1 MKISLKALMIYVVS
15 LFLFPF
21 GFIVLPS
28 YFIKLGLEKDNRL
41 ALISFGIF
49 FVLSLVVSTPMIAI
63 PVGLYI
69 ILVFYSILNL
79 LSSGFNDTQAI
90 TISFVGICV
99 FVLLTNLLLKLNAD
113 MSIADVINVKLNDF
127 MKVLSS
133 VKMDEEMMKS
143 VKIMFEQ
150 SSKLIVRAVY
160 AILGLIAFYTSVLNV
175 YIPQKSKKHQF
186 HDFRIDTKFTIA
198 MVALVLISGIVYFVN
213 KDLGNYLLYNLS
225 VFGISSYLLGGI
237 ALMFSYLKSL
247 STPFKVLTV
256 LVSVTIQPFIYILA
270 FLGALNSFKDL
281 RKKENN
287 ERA

>member
-1 MKISLKALMIYVVS
+1 MKISLKVLMIYVVS

-79 LSSGFNDTQAI
+79 LSSGFSDTQAI

-175 YIPQKSKKHQF
+175 YIPQKSKEHQF
-186 HDFRIDTKFTIA
+186 HDFRIDTKFTITI
-198 MVALVLISGIVYFVN
+198 VGLVLISGIVYFVN

-256 LVSVTIQPFIYILA
+256 LVSVVIQPFIYILA

>member
-1 MKISLKALMIYVVS
+1 MKISLKALMVYVVS

-49 FVLSLVVSTPMIAI
+49 FVLSLVVSTPLIAI

-79 LSSGFNDTQAI
+79 LSSGFSDTQAI

-113 MSIADVINVKLNDF
+113 MSIADVINAKLNDF

-143 VKIMFEQ
+143 FKIMFEQ

-175 YIPQKSKKHQF
+175 YIPQKSKEHQF
-186 HDFRIDTKFTIA
+186 HDFRIDTKFTITI
-198 MVALVLISGIVYFVN
+198 VGLVLISGIVYFVN

>member
-1 MKISLKALMIYVVS
+1 MKISLKALMVYVVS

-49 FVLSLVVSTPMIAI
+49 FVLSLVVSSPLIAI

-79 LSSGFNDTQAI
+79 LSSGFSDTQAI

-133 VKMDEEMMKS
+133 VKMDEELMKS

-175 YIPQKSKKHQF
+175 YIPQKSKEHQF
-186 HDFRIDTKFTIA
+186 HDFRIDTKFTITI
-198 MVALVLISGIVYFVN
+198 VGLVLISGIVYFVN

-256 LVSVTIQPFIYILA
+256 LVSVAIQPFIYILA

>member
-1 MKISLKALMIYVVS
+1 MIYVVS

-49 FVLSLVVSTPMIAI
+49 FVLSLVVSSPMIAI

-79 LSSGFNDTQAI
+79 LSSGFSDTQAI

-133 VKMDEEMMKS
+133 VKMDEELMKS

-175 YIPQKSKKHQF
+175 YIPQKSKEHQF
-186 HDFRIDTKFTIA
+186 HDFRIDMKFTITI
-198 MVALVLISGIVYFVN
+198 VGLVLISGIVYFVN

>member
-49 FVLSLVVSTPMIAI
+49 FVLSLVVSTPLIAI

-79 LSSGFNDTQAI
+79 LSSGFSDTQAI

-99 FVLLTNLLLKLNAD
+99 FALLTNLLLKLNAD

-175 YIPQKSKKHQF
+175 YIPQKSKEHQF
-186 HDFRIDTKFTIA
+186 HDFRIDTKFTITI
-198 MVALVLISGIVYFVN
+198 VGLVLISGIVYFVN

>member
-69 ILVFYSILNL
+69 IFVFYSILNL
-79 LSSGFNDTQAI
+79 LSSGFSDTQAI

-133 VKMDEEMMKS
+133 VKMDEEMMKYF
-143 VKIMFEQ
+143 KIMFEQ

-175 YIPQKSKKHQF
+175 YIPQKSKEHQF
-186 HDFRIDTKFTIA
+186 HDFRIDTKFTITI
-198 MVALVLISGIVYFVN
+198 VGLVLISGIVYFVN

>member
-79 LSSGFNDTQAI
+79 LSSGFSDTQAI

-175 YIPQKSKKHQF
+175 YIPQKSKEHQF
-186 HDFRIDTKFTIA
+186 HDFRIDTKFTITI
-198 MVALVLISGIVYFVN
+198 VGLVLISGIVYFVN

>member
-79 LSSGFNDTQAI
+79 LSSGFSDTQAI

-133 VKMDEEMMKS
+133 VKMDEELMKS

-175 YIPQKSKKHQF
+175 YIPQKSKEHQF
-186 HDFRIDTKFTIA
+186 HDFRIDTKFTITI
-198 MVALVLISGIVYFVN
+198 VGLVLISGIVYFVN

-256 LVSVTIQPFIYILA
+256 LVFVTIQPFIYILA

>member
-49 FVLSLVVSTPMIAI
+49 FVLSLVVSAPLIAI

-79 LSSGFNDTQAI
+79 LSSGFSDTQAI

-175 YIPQKSKKHQF
+175 YIPQKSKEHQF
-186 HDFRIDTKFTIA
+186 HDFRIDTKFTITI
-198 MVALVLISGIVYFVN
+198 VGLVLISGIVYFVN

-256 LVSVTIQPFIYILA
+256 LVSVAIQPFIYILA

>member
-49 FVLSLVVSTPMIAI
+49 FVLSLVVSTPLIAI

-79 LSSGFNDTQAI
+79 LSSGFNDTQAV

-143 VKIMFEQ
+143 FKIMFEQ

-175 YIPQKSKKHQF
+175 YIPQKSKEHQF
-186 HDFRIDTKFTIA
+186 HDFRIDTKFTITI
-198 MVALVLISGIVYFVN
+198 VGLVLISGIVYFVN

-256 LVSVTIQPFIYILA
+256 LVSVAIQPFIYILA

>member
-49 FVLSLVVSTPMIAI
+49 FVLSLVVSTTLIAI

-79 LSSGFNDTQAI
+79 LSSGFSDTQAI

-175 YIPQKSKKHQF
+175 YIPQKSKEHQF
-186 HDFRIDTKFTIA
+186 HNFRIDTKFTITI
-198 MVALVLISGIVYFVN
+198 VGLVLISGIVYFVN

>member
-1 MKISLKALMIYVVS
+1 MKISLKALMVYVVS

-49 FVLSLVVSTPMIAI
+49 FVLSLVVSSPLIAI

-79 LSSGFNDTQAI
+79 LSSGFSDTQAI

-133 VKMDEEMMKS
+133 VKMDEELMKS
-143 VKIMFEQ
+143 FKIMFEQ

-175 YIPQKSKKHQF
+175 YIPQKSKEHQF
-186 HDFRIDTKFTIA
+186 HDFRIDTKFTITI
-198 MVALVLISGIVYFVN
+198 VGLVLISGIVYFVN

>member
-1 MKISLKALMIYVVS
+1 MRISLKALLIYVVS
-15 LFLFPF
+15 LLLFPF

-49 FVLSLVVSTPMIAI
+49 FVLSLLVSSPMIAI
-63 PVGLYI
+63 PIGLYI

-79 LSSGFNDTQAI
+79 ISSGFSDTQAI
-90 TISFVGICV
+90 TISFVGICA
-99 FVLLTNLLLKLNAD
+99 FVVLTNLLLKLNAD

-133 VKMDEEMMKS
+133 VNMDEELMKS
-143 VKIMFEQ
+143 VKVMFEQ
-150 SSKLIVRAVY
+150 STKLIVKVVY
-160 AILGLIAFYTSVLNV
+160 AILGIIAFYTSVLNV
-175 YIPQKSKKHQF
+175 YIPQKSKEHQF
-186 HDFRIDTKFTIA
+186 HDFRIDMKFTSVI
-198 MVALVLISGIVYFVN
+198 VGLVLISGIVYFVN
-213 KDLGNYLLYNLS
+213 RDLGNYLLYNLS
-225 VFGISSYLLGGI
+225 IFGIYSYLLGGI

-256 LVSVTIQPFIYILA
+256 AISVAIQPFIYILA
-270 FLGALNSFKDL
+270 VLGALNSFKDL

-287 ERA
+287 ARA

>member
-1 MKISLKALMIYVVS
+1 MRISLKALMIYVVS
-15 LFLFPF
+15 LFVFPF

-49 FVLSLVVSTPMIAI
+49 FVLSLVVSSPMIAI

-90 TISFVGICV
+90 TISFVGICA
-99 FVLLTNLLLKLNAD
+99 FVVLTNLLLKLNAD

-133 VKMDEEMMKS
+133 VKMDEELMKS

-150 SSKLIVRAVY
+150 SSKLIVKAVY

-175 YIPQKSKKHQF
+175 YIPQKSKEHQF
-186 HDFRIDTKFTIA
+186 HDFRIDMKFTMV
-198 MVALVLISGIVYFVN
+198 MVALVLGSGIVYFVN

-237 ALMFSYLKSL
+237 ALMLSYLKSL

-256 LVSVTIQPFIYILA
+256 LVSVAIQPFIYILA

>member
-1 MKISLKALMIYVVS
+1 MRISLKALMIYVVS
-15 LFLFPF
+15 LFVFPF

-49 FVLSLVVSTPMIAI
+49 FVLSLVVSSPMIAI

-90 TISFVGICV
+90 TISFVGICA
-99 FVLLTNLLLKLNAD
+99 FVVLTNLLLKLNAD

-133 VKMDEEMMKS
+133 VKMDEELMKS

-150 SSKLIVRAVY
+150 SSKLIVKAVY

-175 YIPQKSKKHQF
+175 YIPQKSKEHQF
-186 HDFRIDTKFTIA
+186 HDFRIDMKFTMV
-198 MVALVLISGIVYFVN
+198 MVALVLVSGIVYFVN

-237 ALMFSYLKSL
+237 ALMLSYLKSL

-256 LVSVTIQPFIYILA
+256 LVSVAIQPFIYILA

>member
-1 MKISLKALMIYVVS
+1 MKISLKALMVYVVS

-49 FVLSLVVSTPMIAI
+49 FVLSLVVSTPLIAI

-79 LSSGFNDTQAI
+79 LSSGFSDTQAI

-175 YIPQKSKKHQF
+175 YIPQKSKEHQF
-186 HDFRIDTKFTIA
+186 HNFRIDTKFTITI
-198 MVALVLISGIVYFVN
+198 VGLVLISGIVYFVN

>member
-49 FVLSLVVSTPMIAI
+49 FVLSLVVSTPLIAI

-79 LSSGFNDTQAI
+79 LSSGFSDTQAI
-90 TISFVGICV
+90 TISFVGICI

-127 MKVLSS
+127 IKVLSS

-175 YIPQKSKKHQF
+175 YIPQKSKEHQF
-186 HDFRIDTKFTIA
+186 HDFRIDTKFTITI
-198 MVALVLISGIVYFVN
+198 VGLVLISGIVYFVN

>member
-1 MKISLKALMIYVVS
+1 MRISLKALMIYVVS
-15 LFLFPF
+15 LFVFPF

-49 FVLSLVVSTPMIAI
+49 FVLSLLVSSPMIAI
-63 PVGLYI
+63 PIGLYI

-79 LSSGFNDTQAI
+79 ISAGFNDTQAI
-90 TISFVGICV
+90 TISFVGICA
-99 FVLLTNLLLKLNAD
+99 FVVLTNLLLKLNAD
-113 MSIADVINVKLNDF
+113 MSIADVISVKLNDF

-133 VKMDEEMMKS
+133 VKMDEEMMKTLTDL
-143 VKIMFEQ
+143 MNQ
-150 SSKLIVRAVY
+150 SSKLIVKAVY
-160 AILGLIAFYTSVLNV
+160 AILGIIAFYTSVLNV
-175 YIPQKSKKHQF
+175 YIPQKSKEHQF
-186 HDFRIDTKFTIA
+186 HDFRIDTKFTITI
-198 MVALVLISGIVYFVN
+198 VGLVLISGIVYFVN

>member
-49 FVLSLVVSTPMIAI
+49 FVLSLVVSTPLIAI

-79 LSSGFNDTQAI
+79 LSSGFSDTQAI

-175 YIPQKSKKHQF
+175 YIPQKSKEHQF
-186 HDFRIDTKFTIA
+186 HDFRIDTKFTITI
-198 MVALVLISGIVYFVN
+198 VGLVFISGIVYFVN

>member
-1 MKISLKALMIYVVS
+1 MKISLKALIIYVVS

-49 FVLSLVVSTPMIAI
+49 FVLSLVVSTPLIAI

-79 LSSGFNDTQAI
+79 LSSGFSDTQAI

-175 YIPQKSKKHQF
+175 YIPQKSKEHQF

>member
-49 FVLSLVVSTPMIAI
+49 FVLSLVVSTPLIAI

-79 LSSGFNDTQAI
+79 LSSGFSDTQTI

-175 YIPQKSKKHQF
+175 YIPQKSKEHQF
-186 HDFRIDTKFTIA
+186 HDFRIDTKFTITIIG
-198 MVALVLISGIVYFVN
+198 LVLISGIVYFVN

-256 LVSVTIQPFIYILA
+256 LVSVAIQPFIYILA

>member
-49 FVLSLVVSTPMIAI
+49 FVLSLVVSTPLIAI

-79 LSSGFNDTQAI
+79 LSSGFSDTQAI

-143 VKIMFEQ
+143 FKIMFEQ

-160 AILGLIAFYTSVLNV
+160 AILGLVAFYTSVLNV

>member
-49 FVLSLVVSTPMIAI
+49 FVLSLVVSTPLIAI

-79 LSSGFNDTQAI
+79 LSSGFSDTQAI

-113 MSIADVINVKLNDF
+113 MSIADVINAKLNDF

-175 YIPQKSKKHQF
+175 YIPQKSKEHQF
-186 HDFRIDTKFTIA
+186 HDFRIDTKFTITI
-198 MVALVLISGIVYFVN
+198 VGLVLISGIVYFVN

-225 VFGISSYLLGGI
+225 FFGISSYLLGGI

-247 STPFKVLTV
+247 STPFKVFTV

>member
-49 FVLSLVVSTPMIAI
+49 FVLSLVVSTPLIAI

-79 LSSGFNDTQAI
+79 LSSGFSDTQAI

-175 YIPQKSKKHQF
+175 YIPQKSKEHQF
-186 HDFRIDTKFTIA
+186 HDFRIDTKFTITI
-198 MVALVLISGIVYFVN
+198 VGLVLISGIVYFVN

-256 LVSVTIQPFIYILA
+256 LVSVIIQPFIYILA

>member
-1 MKISLKALMIYVVS
+1 MRISLKALMIYVVS
-15 LFLFPF
+15 LFVFPF

-49 FVLSLVVSTPMIAI
+49 FVLSLLVSSPMIAI
-63 PVGLYI
+63 PIGLYI

-79 LSSGFNDTQAI
+79 ISAGFSDTQAI
-90 TISFVGICV
+90 TISFVGICA
-99 FVLLTNLLLKLNAD
+99 FVVLTNLLLKLNAD

-133 VKMDEEMMKS
+133 VKMDEELMKTLTDL
-143 VKIMFEQ
+143 MNQ
-150 SSKLIVRAVY
+150 STKLIVRAVY
-160 AILGLIAFYTSVLNV
+160 AILGIIAFYSSVLNV
-175 YIPQKSKKHQF
+175 YIPQKSKEHQF
-186 HDFRIDTKFTIA
+186 HDFRIDMKFTSAI
-198 MVALVLISGIVYFVN
+198 VGLVLISGIVYFVN

-237 ALMFSYLKSL
+237 ALMLSYLKSL
-247 STPFKVLTV
+247 STSFKVLTV
-256 LVSVTIQPFIYILA
+256 LVSVAIQPFIYILA

>member
-49 FVLSLVVSTPMIAI
+49 FVLSLVVSTPLIAI

-79 LSSGFNDTQAI
+79 LSSGFSDTQAI

-113 MSIADVINVKLNDF
+113 MSIADVISHKLNDF

-175 YIPQKSKKHQF
+175 YIPQKSKEHQF
-186 HDFRIDTKFTIA
+186 HNFRIDTKFTITI
-198 MVALVLISGIVYFVN
+198 VGLVLISGIVYFVN
-213 KDLGNYLLYNLS
+213 KELGNYVLYNLS

>member
-1 MKISLKALMIYVVS
+1 MIYVVS

-28 YFIKLGLEKDNRL
+28 YFIKLGLDKDNRL

-49 FVLSLVVSTPMIAI
+49 FVLSMVVSSPMIAI

-79 LSSGFNDTQAI
+79 LGSGFDDKQTI

-99 FVLLTNLLLKLNAD
+99 FVLLTNLLLKFNAD
-113 MSIADVINVKLNDF
+113 MTIADVISHKLNDF

-133 VKMDEEMMKS
+133 MKMDEELMKS
-143 VKIMFEQ
+143 FKIMFEQ

-175 YIPQKSKKHQF
+175 YIPQKSKKHEF
-186 HDFRIDTKFTIA
+186 HDFRIDMKFTGVIA
-198 MVALVLISGIVYFVN
+198 GLLLISGIIYFVN
-213 KDLGNYLLYNLS
+213 KDLGNYLMYNLS
-225 VFGISSYLLGGI
+225 IFGIYSYLLGGI

-256 LVSVTIQPFIYILA
+256 VILVAIQPFIYILA
-270 FLGALNSFKDL
+270 GLGALNSFKDL
-281 RKKENN
+281 RKKEKDA
-287 ERA
+287 RA

>member
-1 MKISLKALMIYVVS
+1 MS

-49 FVLSLVVSTPMIAI
+49 FVLSLVVSTPLIAI

-79 LSSGFNDTQAI
+79 LSSGFSDTQAI

-133 VKMDEEMMKS
+133 MKMDEELMKS
-143 VKIMFEQ
+143 FKIMFEQ

-175 YIPQKSKKHQF
+175 YIPQKSKEHQF
-186 HDFRIDTKFTIA
+186 HDFRIDTKFTITI
-198 MVALVLISGIVYFVN
+198 VGLVLISGIIYFVN

-256 LVSVTIQPFIYILA
+256 VILVAIQPFIYILA
-270 FLGALNSFKDL
+270 GLGALNSFKDL
-281 RKKENN
+281 RKKEKDA
-287 ERA
+287 RA

>member
-1 MKISLKALMIYVVS
+1 MKISLKALIIYVVS

-49 FVLSLVVSTPMIAI
+49 FVLSLVVSTPLIAI

-79 LSSGFNDTQAI
+79 LSSGFSDTQAI

-175 YIPQKSKKHQF
+175 YIPQKSKEHQF
-186 HDFRIDTKFTIA
+186 HDFRIDMKFTITI
-198 MVALVLISGIVYFVN
+198 VGLVLISGIVYFVN

>member
-79 LSSGFNDTQAI
+79 LSSGFSDTQAI

-133 VKMDEEMMKS
+133 VKMDEELMKS
-143 VKIMFEQ
+143 FKIMFEQ

-175 YIPQKSKKHQF
+175 YIPQKSKEHQF
-186 HDFRIDTKFTIA
+186 HNFRIDTKFTIII
-198 MVALVLISGIVYFVN
+198 VGLVLISGIVYFVN

-225 VFGISSYLLGGI
+225 IFGISSYLLGGI

>member
-49 FVLSLVVSTPMIAI
+49 FVLSLVVSTPLIAI

-175 YIPQKSKKHQF
+175 YIPQKSKEHQF
-186 HDFRIDTKFTIA
+186 HDFRIDTKFTITI
-198 MVALVLISGIVYFVN
+198 VGLVLISGIVYFVN

-256 LVSVTIQPFIYILA
+256 LVSVAIQPFIYILA

>member
-79 LSSGFNDTQAI
+79 LSSGFSDTQAI

-133 VKMDEEMMKS
+133 VKMDEEMMKYF
-143 VKIMFEQ
+143 KIMFEQ

-175 YIPQKSKKHQF
+175 YIPQKSKEHQF
-186 HDFRIDTKFTIA
+186 HDFRIDTKFTITI
-198 MVALVLISGIVYFVN
+198 VGLVLISGIVYFVN

-256 LVSVTIQPFIYILA
+256 LVSVAIQPFIYILA

>member
-1 MKISLKALMIYVVS
+1 MRISLKALMIYVVS
-15 LFLFPF
+15 LFVFPF

-49 FVLSLVVSTPMIAI
+49 FVLSLVVSTPLIAI

-79 LSSGFNDTQAI
+79 LSSGFSDTQAI
-90 TISFVGICV
+90 TISFVGICA

-175 YIPQKSKKHQF
+175 YIPQESKEHQF
-186 HDFRIDTKFTIA
+186 HDFRIDTKFTITI
-198 MVALVLISGIVYFVN
+198 VGLVLISGIVYFVN

-256 LVSVTIQPFIYILA
+256 LVSVAIQPFIYILA

>member
-1 MKISLKALMIYVVS
+1 MKISLKALMVYVVS

>member
-1 MKISLKALMIYVVS
+1 MKISLKALMVYVVS

-49 FVLSLVVSTPMIAI
+49 FVLSLVVSTPLIAI

-79 LSSGFNDTQAI
+79 LSSGFSDTQAI

-175 YIPQKSKKHQF
+175 YIPQKSKEHQF
-186 HDFRIDTKFTIA
+186 HDFRIDTKFTITI
-198 MVALVLISGIVYFVN
+198 VGLVLISGIVYFVN

-225 VFGISSYLLGGI
+225 IFGISSYLLGGI

>member
-79 LSSGFNDTQAI
+79 LSSGFSDTQAI

-175 YIPQKSKKHQF
+175 YIPQESKEHQF
-186 HDFRIDTKFTIA
+186 HNFRIDTKFTITI
-198 MVALVLISGIVYFVN
+198 VGLVLISGIVYFVN

>member
-1 MKISLKALMIYVVS
+1 MVYVVS

-49 FVLSLVVSTPMIAI
+49 FVLSLVVSSPLIAI

-79 LSSGFNDTQAI
+79 LSSGFSDTQAI

-175 YIPQKSKKHQF
+175 YILQKSKEHQF
-186 HDFRIDTKFTIA
+186 HDFRIDTKFTITI
-198 MVALVLISGIVYFVN
+198 VGLVLISGIVYFVN

>member
-28 YFIKLGLEKDNRL
+28 YFIKLGLDKDNRL

-49 FVLSLVVSTPMIAI
+49 FVLSMVVSSPMIAI

-79 LSSGFNDTQAI
+79 LGSGFDDKQTI

-133 VKMDEEMMKS
+133 MKMDEELMKS
-143 VKIMFEQ
+143 FKIMFEQ

-175 YIPQKSKKHQF
+175 YIPQKSKEHQF
-186 HDFRIDTKFTIA
+186 HDFRIDTKFTITI
-198 MVALVLISGIVYFVN
+198 VGLVLISGIVYFVN

-256 LVSVTIQPFIYILA
+256 VILVAIQPFIYILA
-270 FLGALNSFKDL
+270 GLGALNSFKDL
-281 RKKENN
+281 RKKEKDA
-287 ERA
+287 RA

>member
-69 ILVFYSILNL
+69 ILVFCSILNL
-79 LSSGFNDTQAI
+79 LSSGFSDTQAI

-113 MSIADVINVKLNDF
+113 MSIADVINAKLNDF

-143 VKIMFEQ
+143 FKIMFEQ

-175 YIPQKSKKHQF
+175 YIPQKSKEHQF
-186 HDFRIDTKFTIA
+186 HDFRIDTKFTITI
-198 MVALVLISGIVYFVN
+198 VGLVLISGIVYFVN

-256 LVSVTIQPFIYILA
+256 LVSVAIQPFIYILA